1 MAFVNALR
9 PLRLFLGE
17 LCGQKLL
24 FVRDENQKTLIAKLA
39 KERPQRTQRNSTQA
53 QLRDS
58 RPETMKAI
66 RVQHTGGP
74 EVMELAEV
82 PVPQAKPTEAVVKVA
97 VAGVNSIDGYFRDGK
112 FRTPLPF
119 IPGQEGVGVV
129 TAVGANTKT
138 VKVGDRVAWSGT
150 LGSYAEFVAAEE
162 EHLVPVPAAITDER
176 AAASMMQGLTAH
188 YLVNDAHKLKAGE
201 TALVH
206 AAAGGVG
213 LLLVQ
218 LAHAI
223 GARVIGTAS
232 SEEKA
237 QLAREAGADE
247 VVVFTQQDFESEVKR
262 LTGGKGVE
270 VVYDGVGKA
279 TFEKN
284 LNVMRLRGMLVLY
297 GMSSGPV
304 PPVDPAKLSEK
315 GSLYMAR
322 TTLAHFTATREELL
336 ARTSDLFRMIAD
348 GKLKV
353 KIAKTYPL
361 AEAAQAHRDMESR
374 KIAGKLLLVL

>member
-1 MAFVNALR
+1 
-9 PLRLFLGE
+9 
-17 LCGQKLL
+17 
-24 FVRDENQKTLIAKLA
+24 
-39 KERPQRTQRNSTQA
+39 
-53 QLRDS
+53 
-58 RPETMKAI
+58 MKAI
-66 RVQHTGGP
+66 RVQHTGGT
-74 EVMELAEV
+74 EVMEVADV
-82 PVPQAKPTEAVVKVA
+82 AMPRPKPNEAVVKVA
-97 VAGVNSIDGYFRDGK
+97 AAGVNSIDGQFRDGSL
-112 FRTPLPF
+112 RTPLPF
-119 IPGQEGVGVV
+119 IPGQEGAGVV
-129 TAVGANTKT
+129 TEVGAQAKT
-138 VKVGDRVAWSGT
+138 VKVGDRVAWSGV
-150 LGSYAEFVAAEE
+150 LGSYAEFVVSPE
-162 EHLVPVPAAITDER
+162 EHLVPVPATLTDQQ
-176 AAASMMQGLTAH
+176 AAAAMMHGLTAH

-218 LAHAI
+218 MARAI

-237 QLAREAGADE
+237 ALAREAGADE
-247 VVVFTQQDFESEVKR
+247 VIVFTRQDFESEVKR
-262 LTGGKGVE
+262 LTGGKGVD

-304 PPVDPAKLSEK
+304 PPVDPAKLSAK

-336 ARTSDLFRMIAD
+336 ARTGALFAMIAD
-348 GKLKV
+348 GRLNLR
-353 KIAKTYPL
+353 IAKTYPL
-361 AEAAQAHRDMESR
+361 ADAAQAHRDMEAR
-374 KIAGKLLLVL
+374 KVAGKLLLLP

>member
-1 MAFVNALR
+1 V
-9 PLRLFLGE
+9 G
-17 LCGQKLL
+17 
-24 FVRDENQKTLIAKLA
+24 
-39 KERPQRTQRNSTQA
+39 SQA
-53 QLRDS
+53 
-58 RPETMKAI
+58 
-66 RVQHTGGP
+66 
-74 EVMELAEV
+74 
-82 PVPQAKPTEAVVKVA
+82 
-97 VAGVNSIDGYFRDGK
+97 
-112 FRTPLPF
+112 
-119 IPGQEGVGVV
+119 
-129 TAVGANTKT
+129 KT
-138 VKVGDRVAWSGT
+138 VKVGDRVAWSGA
-150 LGSYAEFVAAEE
+150 LGSYAEYVAATADS
-162 EHLVPVPAAITDER
+162 LVPIPATITGEQ
-176 AAASMMQGLTAH
+176 AAAAMMHGLTAH
-188 YLVNDAHKLKAGE
+188 YLANDAHKLKAGE

-218 LAHAI
+218 MARAI

-237 QLAREAGADE
+237 KLAREAGADE
-247 VVVFTQQDFESEVKR
+247 VIIFTKQDFEAEVKC
-262 LTGGKGVE
+262 LTGGKGVD

-336 ARTSDLFRMIAD
+336 ARTGALFAMIAD
-348 GKLKV
+348 GKLKLR
-353 KIAKTYPL
+353 IAKTYPL
-361 AEAAQAHRDMESR
+361 AEAPQAHQDMEAR
-374 KIAGKLLLVL
+374 KIAGKLLLIP

>member
-1 MAFVNALR
+1 
-9 PLRLFLGE
+9 
-17 LCGQKLL
+17 
-24 FVRDENQKTLIAKLA
+24 
-39 KERPQRTQRNSTQA
+39 
-53 QLRDS
+53 
-58 RPETMKAI
+58 MKAI

-82 PVPQAKPTEAVVKVA
+82 PIPQPKPNGAVVKVTA
-97 VAGVNSIDGYFRDGK
+97 AGVNSIDVQFRDGMMK
-112 FRTPLPF
+112 MPLPF
-119 IPGQEGVGVV
+119 IPGQEGAGVV
-129 TAVGANTKT
+129 TAVGPQTKI

-150 LGSYAEFVAAEE
+150 LGSYAEYVAAEA
-162 EHLVPVPAAITDER
+162 EHLVPVPAGVTDQQ
-176 AAASMMQGLTAH
+176 ASAVMMQGLTAH

-213 LLLVQ
+213 MLLVQ
-218 LAHAI
+218 LAHAV
-223 GARVIGTAS
+223 GARVIGTVS
-232 SEEKA
+232 SDEKVP
-237 QLAREAGADE
+237 LAREAGADE
-247 VVVFTQQDFESEVKR
+247 VIVFTKQDFEAEVKR
-262 LTGGKGVE
+262 LTDGKGVE

-336 ARTSDLFRMIAD
+336 ARTSALFSMIAE

-353 KIAKTYPL
+353 PIAKTYPL
-361 AEAAQAHRDMESR
+361 AEAVQAHRDMESR
-374 KIAGKLLLVL
+374 KLTGKLLLKP

>member
-1 MAFVNALR
+1 
-9 PLRLFLGE
+9 
-17 LCGQKLL
+17 
-24 FVRDENQKTLIAKLA
+24 
-39 KERPQRTQRNSTQA
+39 
-53 QLRDS
+53 
-58 RPETMKAI
+58 MKAI
-66 RVQHTGGP
+66 RVQQTGGP
-74 EVMELAEV
+74 EVMELADV
-82 PVPQAKPTEAVVKVA
+82 PVPQPKPAEALVKVS
-97 VAGVNSIDGYFRDGK
+97 VAGVNAIDGYFRDGR

-119 IPGQEGVGVV
+119 IPGQEGAGVV
-129 TAVGANTKT
+129 TAVGAQAKT
-138 VKVGDRVAWSGT
+138 VKAGDRVSWSGV
-150 LGSYAEFVAAEE
+150 LGSYADFVVSPE
-162 EHLVPVPAAITDER
+162 EHLVPVPETLNDQQ
-176 AAASMMQGLTAH
+176 AAAAMVHGLTAH

-218 LAHAI
+218 MARAV

-247 VVVFTQQDFESEVKR
+247 VIVFTKHDFEAEVKR
-262 LTGGKGVE
+262 LTDGKGVE

-284 LNVMRLRGMLVLY
+284 LNVMHRGGMLVLY

-304 PPVDPAKLSEK
+304 LPVDPAKLSEK

-322 TTLAHFTATREELL
+322 TTLAHFTATRDELL
-336 ARTSDLFRMIAD
+336 ARTRALFGMIQE
-348 GKLKV
+348 GKLKLR
-353 KIAKTYPL
+353 IARTYPL
-361 AEAAQAHRDMESR
+361 ADAPQAHRDMEAR
-374 KIAGKLLLVL
+374 KVAGKLLLIP

>member
-1 MAFVNALR
+1 
-9 PLRLFLGE
+9 
-17 LCGQKLL
+17 
-24 FVRDENQKTLIAKLA
+24 
-39 KERPQRTQRNSTQA
+39 
-53 QLRDS
+53 
-58 RPETMKAI
+58 MKAI

-82 PVPQAKPTEAVVKVA
+82 PTPQPKPGEALVKVS
-97 VAGVNSIDGYFRDGK
+97 VAGVNSIDGQFRDGRL
-112 FRTPLPF
+112 RTPLPF
-119 IPGQEGVGVV
+119 IPGQEGAGVV
-129 TAVGANTKT
+129 IALGEHVKS

-150 LGSYAEFVAAEE
+150 LGTYAEFVVASADS
-162 EHLVPVPAAITDER
+162 LVPIPDAISDQQ
-176 AAASMMQGLTAH
+176 AAAAMMHGLTAH

-218 LAHAI
+218 MARAI

-232 SEEKA
+232 SDEKA
-237 QLAREAGADE
+237 KLAREAGANE
-247 VVVFTQQDFESEVKR
+247 VIVFTRQDFEAEVKR

-270 VVYDGVGKA
+270 VVYDGVGNA

-304 PPVDPAKLSEK
+304 PAGRSGQVVREGIALH
-315 GSLYMAR
+315 GSHHA
-322 TTLAHFTATREELL
+322 
-336 ARTSDLFRMIAD
+336 
-348 GKLKV
+348 G
-353 KIAKTYPL
+353 PL
-361 AEAAQAHRDMESR
+361 HRHP
-374 KIAGKLLLVL
+374 

>member
-1 MAFVNALR
+1 
-9 PLRLFLGE
+9 
-17 LCGQKLL
+17 
-24 FVRDENQKTLIAKLA
+24 
-39 KERPQRTQRNSTQA
+39 
-53 QLRDS
+53 
-58 RPETMKAI
+58 MKAI
-66 RVQHTGGP
+66 RVEQVGGP
-74 EVMELAEV
+74 EVMKLADV
-82 PVPQAKPTEAVVKVA
+82 PAPQSKASEAVVRVN
-97 VAGVNSIDGYFRDGK
+97 VAGVNSIDAQFRDGRL
-112 FRTPLPF
+112 RTPLPF
-119 IPGQEGVGVV
+119 IPGQEGAGVV
-129 TAVGANTKT
+129 TEVGPQ
-138 VKVGDRVAWSGT
+138 VKALKAGDRVAWSGT
-150 LGSYAEFVAAEE
+150 LGSYAEYVAAPE
-162 EHLVPVPAAITDER
+162 EHLVPVPSLISDEQATAA
-176 AAASMMQGLTAH
+176 MVHGLTAH

-213 LLLVQ
+213 LLVVQ

-247 VVVFTQQDFESEVKR
+247 AIVFTRQDFENEVQR
-262 LTGGKGVE
+262 LTEGKGVD
-270 VVYDGVGKA
+270 VVYDGVGRA

-297 GMSSGPV
+297 GMSSGAV

-336 ARTSDLFRMIAD
+336 ARTSALFALIAA
-348 GKLKV
+348 GKLHLR
-353 KIAKTYPL
+353 IAKKYPL
-361 AEAAQAHRDMESR
+361 ADAAEAHRDLEGR
-374 KIAGKLLLVL
+374 HLAGKLLLVP

>member
-1 MAFVNALR
+1 
-9 PLRLFLGE
+9 
-17 LCGQKLL
+17 
-24 FVRDENQKTLIAKLA
+24 
-39 KERPQRTQRNSTQA
+39 
-53 QLRDS
+53 
-58 RPETMKAI
+58 MKAI
-66 RVQHTGGP
+66 RVRHTGGP
-74 EVMELAEV
+74 EVMELVEV
-82 PVPQAKPTEAVVKVA
+82 PVPQPKPTEAVVKVS
-97 VAGVNSIDGYFRDGK
+97 VAGVNSIDGYFRDGR

-119 IPGQEGVGVV
+119 IPGQEGAGTV
-129 TAVGANTKT
+129 TAVGAHGKT
-138 VKVGDRVAWSGT
+138 VKVGDRVAWSGS
-150 LGSYAEFVAAEE
+150 LGSYAEYVSAEE
-162 EHLVPVPAAITDER
+162 EHLVPVPQSISDEQ
-176 AAASMMQGLTAH
+176 AAAAMMQGLTAH
-188 YLVNDAHKLKAGE
+188 YLVNDAHKLQPGE

-218 LAHAI
+218 MARAI

-237 QLAREAGADE
+237 RLARQAGADE
-247 VVVFTQQDFESEVKR
+247 VIVFTRQDFESEVHR
-262 LTGGKGVE
+262 LTGGQGVE

-284 LNVMRLRGMLVLY
+284 LNVMRRRGMLVLY

-336 ARTSDLFRMIAD
+336 TRTSALFSMIAE
-348 GKLKV
+348 GKLSLR
-353 KIAKTYPL
+353 IARTYPL
-361 AEAAQAHRDMESR
+361 AEAPQAHRDLEARAMT
-374 KIAGKLLLVL
+374 GKLLLIP

>member
-1 MAFVNALR
+1 
-9 PLRLFLGE
+9 
-17 LCGQKLL
+17 
-24 FVRDENQKTLIAKLA
+24 
-39 KERPQRTQRNSTQA
+39 
-53 QLRDS
+53 
-58 RPETMKAI
+58 MKAI

-74 EVMELAEV
+74 EVMEVADVAV
-82 PVPQAKPTEAVVKVA
+82 PRTKPNEAVVKVSA
-97 VAGVNSIDGYFRDGK
+97 AGVNSIDGQFRDGSL
-112 FRTPLPF
+112 RTPLPF
-119 IPGQEGVGVV
+119 IPGQEGSGVV
-129 TAVGANTKT
+129 TEVGAQAKT
-138 VKVGDRVAWSGT
+138 VKIGDRVAWSGV
-150 LGSYAEFVAAEE
+150 LGSYAEYVVSPE
-162 EHLVPVPAAITDER
+162 EHLVPVPAGLTDEQ
-176 AAASMMQGLTAH
+176 AAAAMMHGLTAH

-218 LAHAI
+218 MARAI

-237 QLAREAGADE
+237 MLAREAGADE
-247 VVVFTQQDFESEVKR
+247 VIVFTRQDFESEVKC
-262 LTGGKGVE
+262 LTDGKGVD

-336 ARTSDLFRMIAD
+336 ARTGALFAMIAD
-348 GKLKV
+348 GKLNV
-353 KIAKTYPL
+353 RIAKTYPL
-361 AEAAQAHRDMESR
+361 AEAAEAHRDMEAR
-374 KIAGKLLLVL
+374 KVAGKLLLVP

>member
-1 MAFVNALR
+1 M
-9 PLRLFLGE
+9 
-17 LCGQKLL
+17 
-24 FVRDENQKTLIAKLA
+24 
-39 KERPQRTQRNSTQA
+39 
-53 QLRDS
+53 
-58 RPETMKAI
+58 MKAI
-66 RVQHTGGP
+66 RVSHTGGP

-82 PVPQAKPTEAVVKVA
+82 PVPEAKSAEAVVKVSF
-97 VAGVNSIDGYFRDGK
+97 AGVNSIDGQFRDGSL
-112 FRTPLPF
+112 RTPLPF
-119 IPGQEGVGVV
+119 IPGQEGAGVV
-129 TAVGANTKT
+129 TAVGAQSKSL
-138 VKVGDRVAWSGT
+138 KLGDRVAWSGT
-150 LGSYAEFVAAEE
+150 LGTYAEYVAAPE
-162 EHLVPVPAAITDER
+162 EHLVPVPDQISDDQ

-201 TALVH
+201 TALIH

-218 LAHAI
+218 MARAI
-223 GARVIGTAS
+223 GARVIGTVS
-232 SEEKA
+232 SEDKGK
-237 QLAREAGADE
+237 LAREAGADE
-247 VVVFTQQDFESEVKR
+247 LIVFTRQDFEEEVKR
-262 LTGGKGVE
+262 LTSSKGVD

-336 ARTSDLFRMIAD
+336 ARTSALFGLIEQ

-353 KIAKTYPL
+353 RIAKKYPL
-361 AEAAQAHRDMESR
+361 ADAAQAHRDMEGR
-374 KIAGKLLLVL
+374 KVAGKLLLVL

>member
-1 MAFVNALR
+1 
-9 PLRLFLGE
+9 
-17 LCGQKLL
+17 
-24 FVRDENQKTLIAKLA
+24 
-39 KERPQRTQRNSTQA
+39 
-53 QLRDS
+53 
-58 RPETMKAI
+58 MKAI

-82 PVPQAKPTEAVVKVA
+82 SVPQAKPGEAVVKVH
-97 VAGVNSIDGYFRDGK
+97 VAGVNSIDAQFRDGRL
-112 FRTPLPF
+112 RTALPF
-119 IPGQEGVGVV
+119 IPGQEGAGSVI
-129 TAVGANTKT
+129 AVGPNAKL
-138 VKVGDRVAWSGT
+138 VRVGDRVAWSGT
-150 LGSYAEFVAAEE
+150 LGSYAEYVAAPED
-162 EHLVPVPAAITDER
+162 HLVPVPASVTDEQ
-176 AAASMMQGLTAH
+176 AAAVMMHGLTAH

-218 LAHAI
+218 MAHAI

-232 SEEKA
+232 SDDKA

-247 VVVFTQQDFESEVKR
+247 VVVFTKQDFEAEVKR
-262 LTGGKGVE
+262 LTGGKGVD

-336 ARTSDLFRMIAD
+336 ARTSALFGMIAE
-348 GKLKV
+348 GKLKLL
-353 KIAKTYPL
+353 IAKTYPL
-361 AEAAQAHRDMESR
+361 AEAAQAHRDMEAR
-374 KIAGKLLLVL
+374 KIAGKLLLIP

>member
-1 MAFVNALR
+1 
-9 PLRLFLGE
+9 
-17 LCGQKLL
+17 
-24 FVRDENQKTLIAKLA
+24 
-39 KERPQRTQRNSTQA
+39 
-53 QLRDS
+53 
-58 RPETMKAI
+58 
-66 RVQHTGGP
+66 
-74 EVMELAEV
+74 MELVEV
-82 PVPQAKPTEAVVKVA
+82 PVPQAKAAEALIKTS
-97 VAGVNSIDGYFRDGK
+97 VAGVNSIDGQFRDGRL
-112 FRTPLPF
+112 RTPLPF
-119 IPGQEGVGVV
+119 IPGQEGAGVV
-129 TAVGANTKT
+129 TSVGPQTRF
-138 VKVGDRVAWSGT
+138 VKPGDRVAWSGT
-150 LGSYAEFVAAEE
+150 LGSYAEYIAVAED
-162 EHLVPVPAAITDER
+162 HLVPIPAAITDDQAV
-176 AAASMMQGLTAH
+176 AAMVHGLTAH

-218 LAHAI
+218 LARAI

-247 VVVFTQQDFESEVKR
+247 VIVFTKQDFEPEVKR
-262 LTGGKGVE
+262 LTGGKGVD

-297 GMSSGPV
+297 GMSSGAV

-336 ARTSDLFRMIAD
+336 ARTSALFGMIAD
-348 GKLKV
+348 GRLKL
-353 KIAKTYPL
+353 KIAKKYPL
-361 AEAAQAHRDMESR
+361 AEAPQAHREMEARSLT
-374 KIAGKLLLVL
+374 GKLLLIPS

>member
-1 MAFVNALR
+1 
-9 PLRLFLGE
+9 
-17 LCGQKLL
+17 
-24 FVRDENQKTLIAKLA
+24 
-39 KERPQRTQRNSTQA
+39 
-53 QLRDS
+53 
-58 RPETMKAI
+58 MKAI
-66 RVQHTGGP
+66 RVSHTGPP
-74 EVMELAEV
+74 EVMELAEFS
-82 PVPQAKPTEAVVKVA
+82 VPQAKPGEAVVKVH
-97 VAGVNSIDGYFRDGK
+97 VAGVNSIDAQFRDGRL
-112 FRTPLPF
+112 RTPLPF
-119 IPGQEGVGVV
+119 IPGQEGAGSVI
-129 TAVGANTKT
+129 AVGPNAKL
-138 VKVGDRVAWSGT
+138 VRVGDRVAWSGT
-150 LGSYAEFVAAEE
+150 LGSYAEYVAAPED
-162 EHLVPVPAAITDER
+162 HLVPVPASITDEQ
-176 AAASMMQGLTAH
+176 AAAVMMHGLTAH

-218 LAHAI
+218 MAHAL

-232 SEEKA
+232 SDDKA

-247 VVVFTQQDFESEVKR
+247 VVVFTKQDFEAEVKL
-262 LTGGKGVE
+262 LTGGKGVD

-322 TTLAHFTATREELL
+322 TMLAHFTATREELL
-336 ARTSDLFRMIAD
+336 ARTSALFAMIAE
-348 GKLKV
+348 GKLKLL
-353 KIAKTYPL
+353 IAKTYPL
-361 AEAAQAHRDMESR
+361 AEAPQAHRDMDAR
-374 KIAGKLLLVL
+374 KIAGKLLLIL